1 MFGPSGG
8 GSYLIDARAVKSN
21 NYPLLRNYIR
31 GQTWF
36 EVREYREVRAKGEE
50 IIKKFLPDEIIIL
63 ADKNNQSH
71 LEPLRRIL
79 PKGNK
84 PRVEIVVA

>member
-8 GSYLIDARAVKSN
+8 GSYLIDARATKTN
-21 NYPLLRNYIR
+21 LPLLRKYIR

-36 EVREYREVRAKGEE
+36 EVRRPDEVTTKGEE

-63 ADKNNQSH
+63 ADRSNQGH
-71 LEPLRRIL
+71 LERLRRSL